1 MRLEFSSRA
10 RADLVAIA
18 DFIAADNPV
27 RALSFVDEIEA
38 RFRRLCHM
46 PQRGERVRGRPGIRR
61 IVHGRYLIF
70 YRAEEER
77 LVILAVLGGE
87 MDLESILL

>member
-1 MRLEFSSRA
+1 M
-10 RADLVAIA
+10 
-18 DFIAADNPV
+18 
-27 RALSFVDEIEA
+27 
-38 RFRRLCHM
+38 
-46 PQRGERVRGRPGIRR
+46 PGIRR